1 MGISS
6 LPFFSTRFD
15 TTGESHVLDYR
26 KPNARRDAPSCGCAP
41 DHITV
46 WRIFFIVLY
55 LVPVPAVITGMYFTY
70 FVSLS

>member
-1 MGISS
+1 M
-6 LPFFSTRFD
+6 
-15 TTGESHVLDYR
+15 
-26 KPNARRDAPSCGCAP
+26 RDKMHPSCGCAP
-41 DHITV
+41 DHIMV